1 MNLKPRFYNIKRT
14 HKRSRNNP
22 GGGTGGCITEDVFG
36 IRRMRISGHLLDL
49 NGEEEEP

>member
-1 MNLKPRFYNIKRT
+1 MKEADQRIT
-14 HKRSRNNP
+14 